1 MNELSAIINY
11 IEEHLEDN
19 IDMKKIE
26 QLARVSEYNFQKI
39 FSENFQKFSHIRHD
53 VGSES
58 GFQKYR
64 CEALF
69 HFFCQFSS
77 DK

>member
-1 MNELSAIINY
+1 MNEFSAIINY

-39 FSENFQKFSHIRHD
+39 FS
-53 VGSES
+53 VLS
-58 GFQKYR
+58 GLTLEIGR
-64 CEALF
+64 A
-69 HFFCQFSS
+69 HV
-77 DK
+77 

>member
-1 MNELSAIINY
+1 MNEFSAIINY

-39 FSENFQKFSHIRHD
+39 FSVLSGLTLGDYIRKRRL
-53 VGSES
+53 SKS
-58 GFQKYR
+58 
-64 CEALF
+64 L
-69 HFFCQFSS
+69 
-77 DK
+77 

>member
-39 FSENFQKFSHIRHD
+39 FSVLSGLTLGDYIRKRRLSKSLYD
-53 VGSES
+53 LRETDE
-58 GFQKYR
+58 K
-64 CEALF
+64 
-69 HFFCQFSS
+69 
-77 DK
+77 

>member
-39 FSENFQKFSHIRHD
+39 FSVLSGLTLGDYIRKRRLSNH
-53 VGSES
+53 
-58 GFQKYR
+58 YMI
-64 CEALF
+64 
-69 HFFCQFSS
+69 
-77 DK
+77 

>member
-1 MNELSAIINY
+1 MNEFSAIINY

-39 FSENFQKFSHIRHD
+39 FS
-53 VGSES
+53 VLS
-58 GFQKYR
+58 G
-64 CEALF
+64 LT
-69 HFFCQFSS
+69 
-77 DK
+77 

>member
-1 MNELSAIINY
+1 MNEFSAIINY

-39 FSENFQKFSHIRHD
+39 FSVLSGLTLGDYIRKD
-53 VGSES
+53 V
-58 GFQKYR
+58 FLNHYMI
-64 CEALF
+64 
-69 HFFCQFSS
+69 
-77 DK
+77 

>member
-1 MNELSAIINY
+1 MNEFSAIINY

-39 FSENFQKFSHIRHD
+39 FSVLSGLTLGDYIRKRRHYCRCRLLSSLQ
-53 VGSES
+53 SELS
-58 GFQKYR
+58 
-64 CEALF
+64 
-69 HFFCQFSS
+69 
-77 DK
+77 